1 MNSNQNENARTT
13 EDTRRKMRN
22 AAETISG
29 TWIRQRRF
37 NDRRQ
42 SKIEDSYMEQ
52 NDFETE
58 SARTTEDTRRKTNT
72 AANNLSAFFN
82 NKTKMQRQ

>member
-1 MNSNQNENARTT
+1 MNTIRNEEEVTA
-13 EDTRRKMRN
+13 EDTRRN
-22 AAETISG
+22 AAETVND

-52 NDFETE
+52 NEFESE
-58 SARTTEDTRRKTNT
+58 
-72 AANNLSAFFN
+72 
-82 NKTKMQRQ
+82 

>member
-1 MNSNQNENARTT
+1 MNTIRNDEEVTA

-22 AAETISG
+22 AAETIND

-42 SKIEDSYMEQ
+42 SKIEDSYIEQ
-52 NDFETE
+52 NEFKSE
-58 SARTTEDTRRKTNT
+58 
-72 AANNLSAFFN
+72 
-82 NKTKMQRQ
+82 

>member
-1 MNSNQNENARTT
+1 MNTIRNEEVTA

-22 AAETISG
+22 AAETVND

-52 NDFETE
+52 NEFESE
-58 SARTTEDTRRKTNT
+58 
-72 AANNLSAFFN
+72 
-82 NKTKMQRQ
+82 

>member
-1 MNSNQNENARTT
+1 MNTIRNEEEVTA

-22 AAETISG
+22 AAETITD

-37 NDRRQ
+37 NDRRRQ

-52 NDFETE
+52 NE
-58 SARTTEDTRRKTNT
+58 
-72 AANNLSAFFN
+72 FN
-82 NKTKMQRQ
+82 SE

>member
-1 MNSNQNENARTT
+1 MNTIRNEEEVTA

-22 AAETISG
+22 AAETIND

-52 NDFETE
+52 NEFESE
-58 SARTTEDTRRKTNT
+58 
-72 AANNLSAFFN
+72 
-82 NKTKMQRQ
+82 

>member
-1 MNSNQNENARTT
+1 MNTIRNEEEVTA

-22 AAETISG
+22 AAETVND

-42 SKIEDSYMEQ
+42 SKIEDSYIEQ
-52 NDFETE
+52 NEFK
-58 SARTTEDTRRKTNT
+58 SV
-72 AANNLSAFFN
+72 
-82 NKTKMQRQ
+82 